1 MLPVM
6 RAHRLEGRN
15 ATAGDIEGRVL
26 VHDLGP
32 DLRKGT
38 VLSPAHLERVR
49 QSGEVHVVEL
59 EPGDLHEDVAAKR
72 LAAALSGPNLE
83 AQLPVQSQSRLI
95 AQRRGL
101 VRVRAEL
108 VDAINAL
115 GFMSV
120 FTLMDGQAVAEGEEV
135 AGCKVTPVAVPGSLI
150 EDAERIA
157 REQGPV
163 IELLP
168 FRPLRTFVVV
178 TERLKPKA
186 RDLFRAAVTAKLGWY
201 GAEVMALREVAR
213 TADAVAGAY
222 REAAAMTAELILFAG
237 ASAIDPLDPAYAE
250 LTDAGG
256 QLLHLGAPMHPG
268 SMLWLA
274 RLNGAAVVGVASC
287 AGFGRSSSLDL
298 LLPFVF
304 AYGRADAKDL
314 LRLGHGGLIESGAGR
329 RFPPYS

>member
-6 RAHRLEGRN
+6 RAHRLEGRL
-15 ATAGDIEGRVL
+15 ATANDIKGRVL

-38 VLSPAHLERVR
+38 VLTADHLDRVR
-49 QSGEVHVVEL
+49 QFGEVHVVEL
-59 EPGDLHEDVAAKR
+59 EAGDLHEDVAARR
-72 LAAALSGPNLE
+72 LAEALSGPNLE
-83 AQLPVQSQSRLI
+83 PQPPVQSQARLI
-95 AQRRGL
+95 ASTRGL

-115 GFMSV
+115 GYVSV
-120 FTLMDGQAVAEGEEV
+120 FTLMDGQAVKEGEEV
-135 AGCKVTPVAVPGSLI
+135 AGCKVTPVAVPGRLI
-150 EDAERIA
+150 DEAERIA
-157 REQGPV
+157 RIEGPV

-168 FRPLRTFVVV
+168 FRPLRTFVVA

-186 RDLFRAAVTAKLGWY
+186 RELFRAAVTSKLGWY
-201 GAEVMALREVAR
+201 GAEVLAIREVAR
-213 TADAVAGAY
+213 TSEAVARVYA
-222 REAAAMTAELILFAG
+222 EAAEMNAELVLFAG

-250 LTDAGG
+250 LTKAGG
-256 QLLHLGAPMHPG
+256 NLLQLGAPMHPG

-274 RLNGAAVVGVASC
+274 RLNDAAVVGVASC

-314 LRLGHGGLIESGAGR
+314 LRLGHGGLIESAAGR

>member
-1 MLPVM
+1 M
-6 RAHRLEGRN
+6 RAHRLEGR
-15 ATAGDIEGRVL
+15 TADAHDIEGRVL

-38 VLSPAHLERVR
+38 VLTAGNLDRVR
-49 QSGEVHVVEL
+49 QAGEVHVVEL
-59 EPGDLHEDVAAKR
+59 EPGDLHEDIAARR
-72 LAAALSGPNLE
+72 LAAALSGPNLQ
-83 AQLPVQSQSRLI
+83 ARPPVQSQARLI
-95 AQRRGL
+95 ATRRGL

-115 GFMSV
+115 GYMSV

-135 AGCKVTPVAVPGSLI
+135 VGCKVTPVGVPGRLI
-150 EDAERIA
+150 EEAERIA
-157 REQGPV
+157 REQGPI

-168 FRPLRTFVVV
+168 FRPLRTFVVA
-178 TERLKPKA
+178 TERLRPKA

-201 GAEVMALREVAR
+201 GAEVLGVREVAR
-213 TADAVAGAY
+213 TRDAVADAY
-222 REAAAMTAELILFAG
+222 REAAELEAELVLFAG

-256 QLLHLGAPMHPG
+256 QLLQLGAPMHPG

-274 RLNGAAVVGVASC
+274 RLNHAAVVGVASC

-314 LRLGHGGLIESGAGR
+314 LRLGHGGLIESAAGR

>member
-1 MLPVM
+1 
-6 RAHRLEGRN
+6 
-15 ATAGDIEGRVL
+15 
-26 VHDLGP
+26 
-32 DLRKGT
+32 
-38 VLSPAHLERVR
+38 VLSRDHLDRVR
-49 QSGEVHVVEL
+49 RSGEVHVVEL
-59 EPGDLHEDVAAKR
+59 EPGDVHEDVAATR
-72 LAAALSGPNLE
+72 LAAALSTPNLE
-83 AQLPVQSQSRLI
+83 PQPPVQSQARLI
-95 AQRRGL
+95 ATRRGL
-101 VRVRAEL
+101 VRVRGEL

-120 FTLMDGQAVAEGEEV
+120 FTLMDGQAVTEGEEV
-135 AGCKVTPVAVPGSLI
+135 AGCKVTPVAVPGRLI

-168 FRPLRTFVVV
+168 FRPLRTFVVA

-201 GAEVMALREVAR
+201 GAEVVALREVPR
-213 TADAVAGAY
+213 TPEAVAGAY
-222 REAAAMTAELILFAG
+222 REAAALNAELVLFAG

-250 LTDAGG
+250 LTNAGG
-256 QLLHLGAPMHPG
+256 QLLQLGAPMHPG

-274 RLNGAAVVGVASC
+274 RLNSAAVVGVASC